1 MEFLVKSIP
10 CLSAVLFVAAL
21 SWAPESHAQKLSF
34 IRDAEIENTIRSYS
48 APLFEAAGLDPSSID
63 IYLVNDKSLNAF
75 VAGGQNMFLNT
86 GLLLRAGNVGQVIG
100 VIAHEMG
107 HIAGGHLSRFNDA
120 IAGAQ
125 AQTILGIVLGTAA
138 AIGTGRADVGA
149 AIAFGATEAGLRSY
163 LKYSRTQESAADQ
176 AALRVLDETGQS
188 SRGLLE
194 FLELLNENE
203 LLSYRHQDPYVRT
216 HPLSR
221 DRIEAIED
229 HISRSPYSDTPPS
242 EKVLKSYSILKAK
255 LRAFIEPTT
264 ATLALYQESDASIE
278 ARYARAIAYYRV
290 PDLKR
295 ALPIIDGLIAKYPG
309 NPYFL
314 ELKGQMLFENGRVKE
329 SLQSYQA
336 SVRIIPDQ
344 PLLLR
349 ALARVQI
356 ELNDPAYLDRAI
368 LNLRAALHR
377 EPKSPSSWRDLAT
390 AYGRLGR
397 MGQSSLSLAEEALL
411 KHDLGA
417 AAYYA
422 SRAETLLAEGTPGWL
437 QSQDILNAAK
447 KAKKKKED

>member
-1 MEFLVKSIP
+1 MEFLVKRIS

-21 SWAPESHAQKLSF
+21 LWTPESHAQKLSF

-48 APLFEAAGLDPSSID
+48 TPLFEAAGLDPSSID

-100 VIAHEMG
+100 VIAHETG
-107 HIAGGHLSRFNDA
+107 HIAGGHLSRVNDA
-120 IAGAQ
+120 IADAG

-149 AIAFGATEAGLRSY
+149 AIAFGVIEAGLRSF

-221 DRIEAIED
+221 DRIDAIAD

-242 EKVLKSYSILKAK
+242 EQFLKSFNILKAK
-255 LRAFIEPTT
+255 LSAFIEPTT
-264 ATLALYQESDASIE
+264 ATLALYKETDARIE

-290 PDLKR
+290 PDMKR
-295 ALPIIDGLIAKYPG
+295 ALPIIDGLIAEYPD

-329 SLQSYQA
+329 SLQPYQA

-368 LNLRAALHR
+368 LNLRAALYR

-397 MGQSSLSLAEEALL
+397 MGQSSLALAEEALL

-417 AAYYA
+417 ASYYA

-447 KAKKKKED
+447 KAKKKKEE

>member
-1 MEFLVKSIP
+1 MKRIP
-10 CLSAVLFVAAL
+10 CLSVVMFVAAL
-21 SWAPESHAQKLSF
+21 LWAPESHAQKISL
-34 IRDAEIENTIRSYS
+34 IRDAEIENTIRLYS
-48 APLFEAAGLDPSSID
+48 APLFEAAGLNPSSID

-75 VAGGQNMFLNT
+75 VAGGQNLFLNT
-86 GLLLRAGNVGQVIG
+86 GLLLRAGNVSQVIG
-100 VIAHEMG
+100 VIAHETG
-107 HIAGGHLSRFNDA
+107 HIAGGHLSRVNDA
-120 IAGAQ
+120 IADAG
-125 AQTILGIVLGTAA
+125 AQTILGLVLGTAA
-138 AIGTGRADVGA
+138 AIGTGRADLGA
-149 AIAFGATEAGLRSY
+149 AIAFGATEAGLRSF
-163 LKYSRTQESAADQ
+163 LKYNRTQESAADQ

-188 SRGLLE
+188 SRGLQE

-221 DRIEAIED
+221 DRIEAIAD
-229 HISRSPYSDTPPS
+229 HISRSPYSDTPSP

-264 ATLALYQESDASIE
+264 ATLALYKETDASIE

-290 PDLKR
+290 PDMKR
-295 ALPIIDGLIAKYPG
+295 ALPIIDGLIAEYPG

-377 EPKSPSSWRDLAT
+377 EPKSPSSWRDLAI

-397 MGQSSLSLAEEALL
+397 MGQSSLALAEEALL

-417 AAYYA
+417 AAFYA
-422 SRAETLLAEGTPGWL
+422 SRAETMLAEGTPSWL
-437 QSQDILNAAK
+437 QSQDILHATK
-447 KAKKKKED
+447 KAKKKKDE

>member
-1 MEFLVKSIP
+1 MKRIP
-10 CLSAVLFVAAL
+10 CLSTVLFVAAL
-21 SWAPESHAQKLSF
+21 LWPEQSHAQKISL
-34 IRDAEIENTIRSYS
+34 IRDAEIENTIRLYS
-48 APLFEAAGLDPSSID
+48 APLFEAAGLNPSSID
-63 IYLVNDKSLNAF
+63 IYLVKDKSLNAF
-75 VAGGQNMFLNT
+75 VAGGQKLFLNT

-100 VIAHEMG
+100 VIAHETG
-107 HIAGGHLSRFNDA
+107 HIAGGHLSRVNDA
-120 IAGAQ
+120 IADAG

-138 AIGTGRADVGA
+138 AIGTGRPDLGA
-149 AIAFGATEAGLRSY
+149 AIAFGATEAGLRSF
-163 LKYSRTQESAADQ
+163 LKYSRIQESAADQ
-176 AALRVLDETGQS
+176 AALRVLDDTGQS
-188 SRGLLE
+188 SRGFLE
-194 FLELLNENE
+194 FMEILNEKE

-221 DRIEAIED
+221 DRIEAVAD
-229 HISRSPYSDTPPS
+229 HVSRSPYSDTPSS
-242 EKVLKSYSILKAK
+242 EKAIRSYSILKAK
-255 LRAFIEPTT
+255 LLAFINPTT
-264 ATLALYQESDASIE
+264 STLAKYKESDVSIE

-290 PDLKR
+290 PDLQR
-295 ALPIIDGLIAKYPG
+295 ALPIIDGLIAENPD

-329 SLQSYQA
+329 SLQPYQA

-377 EPKSPSSWRDLAT
+377 EPKSPSSWRDLAI

-397 MGQSSLSLAEEALL
+397 MGQSSLALAEEALL

-417 AAYYA
+417 ASFHA

-437 QSQDILNAAK
+437 QSQDILHAAK
-447 KAKKKKED
+447 KAKKKKEE

>member
-1 MEFLVKSIP
+1 MEFPVKRIP
-10 CLSAVLFVAAL
+10 CLSVVMFVAAL
-21 SWAPESHAQKLSF
+21 LWAPESHAQKISL
-34 IRDAEIENTIRSYS
+34 IRDAEIENTIRLYS
-48 APLFEAAGLDPSSID
+48 APLFEAAGLDPSSIN

-75 VAGGQNMFLNT
+75 VASGQNLFLNT
-86 GLLLRAGNVGQVIG
+86 GLLLRAGNVSQVIG
-100 VIAHEMG
+100 VIAHETG
-107 HIAGGHLSRFNDA
+107 HIAGGHLSRVNDA
-120 IAGAQ
+120 IADAG
-125 AQTILGIVLGTAA
+125 AQTILGLVLGTAA
-138 AIGTGRADVGA
+138 AIGTGRADLGA
-149 AIAFGATEAGLRSY
+149 AIAFGATEAGLRSF

-188 SRGLLE
+188 SRGLQE

-203 LLSYRHQDPYVRT
+203 LLSYRHQGPYVRT

-221 DRIEAIED
+221 DRIEAIAD
-229 HISRSPYSDTPPS
+229 HISRSPYSDTPSP
-242 EKVLKSYSILKAK
+242 EKVIKSYSILKAK
-255 LRAFIEPTT
+255 LGAFIEPTT
-264 ATLALYQESDASIE
+264 ATLALYKETDASIE
-278 ARYARAIAYYRV
+278 ARYARAIAYYRL
-290 PDLKR
+290 PDMKR
-295 ALPIIDGLIAKYPG
+295 ALPIIDGLIAEYPG

-377 EPKSPSSWRDLAT
+377 EPKSPSSWRDLAI

-397 MGQSSLSLAEEALL
+397 MGQSSLALAEEALL

-417 AAYYA
+417 AAFYA
-422 SRAETLLAEGTPGWL
+422 SRAETMLAEGTPGWL
-437 QSQDILNAAK
+437 QSQDILHATK
-447 KAKKKKED
+447 KAKKKKDE